1 MDYSIPL
8 IQNRFPQ
15 PLGYNDLD
23 SKNQELYGGFSL

>member
-23 SKNQELYGGFSL
+23 DDYAFDTEEA